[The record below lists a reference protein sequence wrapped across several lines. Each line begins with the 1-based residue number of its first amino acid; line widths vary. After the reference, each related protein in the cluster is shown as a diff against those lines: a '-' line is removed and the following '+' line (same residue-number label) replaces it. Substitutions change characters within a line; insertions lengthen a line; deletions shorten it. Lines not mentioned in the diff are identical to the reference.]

1 MTHWTDFGVWQADD
15 IHWDRFEPSRVDP
28 DLVKLIKA
36 ASLVEHNAPVYAKY
50 LCNVFHNDPGF
61 AKLAKDWADEEVKH
75 GKTLAHY
82 AKLADPD
89 FDFDDAFERFTEG
102 FQVPVDVS
110 RSVRGSLT
118 GEILARCV
126 VETGTSSHYTAIR
139 RVTGE
144 PVLEELCRNLA
155 ADELRHYKTFWEFSK
170 QLREKEG
177 IGLVKRARV
186 VIGRVAEAQDEEL
199 AYAFHSANEKPGGFN
214 HKRSNEAYAGH
225 AYKLYPPYLV
235 ERVVAMLL
243 NVIGLKPHGWLSRRI
258 SRLTYRKIQQRARRF
273 AAARPT

>member
-50 LCNVFHNDPGF
+50 LCNVFHDDPGF

-89 FDFDDAFERFTEG
+89 FDFDDAFKRFTEG
-102 FQVPVDVS
+102 FRVPVDVS

-118 GEILARCV
+118 GEIVARCV
-126 VETGTSSHYTAIR
+126 VETGTSSHYTAVR
-139 RVTGE
+139 RATGE

-199 AYAFHSANEKPGGFN
+199 AYAFHSANEKKGSFS
-214 HKRSNEAYAGH
+214 HKRCNEAYVGC
-225 AYKLYPPYLV
+225 AYRLYPPYLV
-235 ERVVAMLL
+235 ERIVAMLL
-243 NVIGLKPHGWLSRRI
+243 NVVGLKPHGRLSRFI
-258 SRLTYRKIQQRARRF
+258 SRWAYRKVQKRARLV
-273 AAARPT
+273 AAGA